1 MAYEGLD
8 APSVA
13 VCAALTH
20 IRSRAWLEQMIA
32 RATRVDPA
40 AGPYQAQSALVLHP
54 DDLLFRRFRE
64 RIEREQGTLA
74 RDRKPRRQ
82 GELPIDDGRDRAD
95 PIVPLASNA
104 TALRWERLAPG
115 PDFAAAR
122 PEQRLAQQPDLL
134 DLPSRR
140 ERELRLQVGQLVAA
154 QVVEDEGMLRIP
166 RGAGAHHT
174 YSAALKRV
182 MQKGRAVMSLA
193 ELEATVAWL
202 ERNRL
207 SDHLHLLE
215 GDAKYAWTARQ
226 RRLDLGSGKRP
237 RERAP
242 KPSATASGP

>member
-1 MAYEGLD
+1 
-8 APSVA
+8 
-13 VCAALTH
+13 
-20 IRSRAWLEQMIA
+20 
-32 RATRVDPA
+32 
-40 AGPYQAQSALVLHP
+40 
-54 DDLLFRRFRE
+54 
-64 RIEREQGTLA
+64 
-74 RDRKPRRQ
+74 
-82 GELPIDDGRDRAD
+82 
-95 PIVPLASNA
+95 
-104 TALRWERLAPG
+104 
-115 PDFAAAR
+115 
-122 PEQRLAQQPDLL
+122 
-134 DLPSRR
+134 
-140 ERELRLQVGQLVAA
+140 LRLQVGQLVAA

-226 RRLDLGSGKRP
+226 RRLDLGAGKRP
-237 RERAP
+237 REKVS